1 MILLK
6 KKFASIISILS
17 FSLVIST
24 EVYSSDMK
32 TNLFG
37 EWKCNSITKIE
48 DGIIYENANS
58 EFTKDGILIFEG
70 KIIFYFNDKKPL
82 NYDSFGKYSWNIS
95 KNNINLKLKN
105 LETQKTGY
113 HGSHSFDLNKM
124 IPSGSKAEFEII
136 NLTNEVFVAGD
147 KETMT
152 YCFKFKDD

>member
-1 MILLK
+1 FNLLK
-6 KKFASIISILS
+6 KKLASIISILS
-17 FSLVIST
+17 FSLVLT
-24 EVYSSDMK
+24 TDVYSSDLK

-70 KIIFYFNDKKPL
+70 KIIFYFNSKKPL
-82 NYDSFGKYSWNIS
+82 NYDSFGKYSWTIS
-95 KNNINLKLKN
+95 NNNINLKLKK
-105 LETQKTGY
+105 LETKKTGF
-113 HGSHSFDLNKM
+113 HGSHSFNLNKI
-124 IPSGSKAEFEII
+124 IPTGSKAKFEII

-152 YCFKFKDD
+152 YCFKLKR

>member
-1 MILLK
+1 
-6 KKFASIISILS
+6 
-17 FSLVIST
+17 
-24 EVYSSDMK
+24 MK

-37 EWKCNSITKIE
+37 EWKCNSITKIK

-70 KIIFYFNDKKPL
+70 KIIFYF

-113 HGSHSFDLNKM
+113 HGSHSFDLNK
-124 IPSGSKAEFEII
+124 IVPSGSKAEFEII

-152 YCFKFKDD
+152 YCFKLKR